1 MRKIPPWGSRGEPPN
16 ITPLDYVI
24 PRTAGK
30 GLAAEDAAAGPGGE
44 ELLEPA
50 QDLGKGELCPPFRR
64 RSRSEST
71 KANASMTMVA

>member
-1 MRKIPPWGSRGEPPN
+1 M
-16 ITPLDYVI
+16 
-24 PRTAGK
+24 
-30 GLAAEDAAAGPGGE
+30 AADNANAGPGGK

-71 KANASMTMVA
+71 KAKASMTMVA